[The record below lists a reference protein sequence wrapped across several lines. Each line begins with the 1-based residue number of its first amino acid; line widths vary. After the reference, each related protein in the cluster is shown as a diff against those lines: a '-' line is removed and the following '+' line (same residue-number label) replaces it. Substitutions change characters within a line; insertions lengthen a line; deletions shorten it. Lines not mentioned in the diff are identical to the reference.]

1 MNKHNLKN
9 VQIFSL
15 FTLTKIVTSVRI
27 KKKMNKKP
35 RISSANE
42 KNYAKFISISLWLY
56 HKYQN
61 K

>member
-1 MNKHNLKN
+1 MNKHDLKN
-9 VQIFSL
+9 LQIFSL

-42 KNYAKFISISLWLY
+42 KNYAKLISISLWLY